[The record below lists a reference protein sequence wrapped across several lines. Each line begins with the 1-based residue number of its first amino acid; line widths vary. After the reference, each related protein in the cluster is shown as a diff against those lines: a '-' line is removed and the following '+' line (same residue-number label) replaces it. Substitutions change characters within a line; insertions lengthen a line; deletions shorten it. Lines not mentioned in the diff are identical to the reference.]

1 MKIKF
6 VEFLLLKINVVLLTK
21 SEFSKRVVTGQFSKN
36 IESVMIIR
44 KEKLTVTLAV
54 VTDAHMK
61 LFGLT

>member
-6 VEFLLLKINVVLLTK
+6 EEFLLLKINVVVLTK

-61 LFGLT
+61 LFCLT